1 MMRTMLGTERRLNS
15 YTPLPHQTASSLYPS
30 AKRCRSG
37 SPVTTGSQE
46 GFGGRSQP
54 LFALLNNQ
62 RMNERRVLIDL
73 AVRVLKLEREVFK
86 DGTAS

>member
-1 MMRTMLGTERRLNS
+1 M
-15 YTPLPHQTASSLYPS
+15 ASTTGP
-30 AKRCRSG
+30 
-37 SPVTTGSQE
+37 PVTTGSQE